1 MYVVGL
7 TGGIAS
13 GKTEVATVFAR
24 RGAEIVD
31 ADEVARDVV
40 RPGTRTWHKIIEHFG
55 DGVLGADGELDRA
68 ALGRIVFSDPARR
81 TLLNELTHPAV
92 FAGIAERLETLAP
105 FDGVV
110 VLSVPLLVE
119 TGQER
124 ACEAVVV
131 VTTPRTARVRRLVE
145 RRGLSP
151 SEAEARVDAQA
162 DDERRLA
169 AATHIVRNE
178 GTLRELHER
187 ASAVFDELD
196 AQARAR
202 ADGVS
207 LPDD

>member
-13 GKTEVATVFAR
+13 GKTEVATVFTQ

-31 ADEVARDVV
+31 ADQVARDVV
-40 RPGTRTWHKIIEHFG
+40 RPGTPTWHKVIEHFG
-55 DGVLGADGELDRA
+55 DEVLGPDGELHRA
-68 ALGRIVFSDPARR
+68 ALGRIVFSDPAKR

-92 FAGIAERLETLAP
+92 FAGIAERLEALAP

-124 ACEAVVV
+124 ACQAVVV
-131 VTTPRTARVRRLVE
+131 VTSPRDAQLRRLVE

-151 SEAEARVDAQA
+151 SEARARVDAQA
-162 DDERRLA
+162 DDERRLSV
-169 AATHIVRNE
+169 ATHVVRND
-178 GTLRELHER
+178 GTLGELHER
-187 ASAVFDELD
+187 AGAVFDELE
-196 AQARAR
+196 AQARAVVRR
-202 ADGVS
+202 A
-207 LPDD
+207 PRT